1 MSIPRPAVSSK
12 RPRSSSSIRSED
24 VFSPRKKARSS
35 SVQATASPG
44 RSPLIRSRRL
54 SSEVPELSS
63 NSLVTGRLTPA
74 PSVTPAPT
82 SALGKVAAASS
93 DKDTKPEASPP
104 TTNLPVAKRRPRLS
118 LPAPEPDHPH
128 REGTAD
134 SGGSAGDAEDFAE
147 LLRNGFSLQEAALFQ
162 RIQKRGLEPLMPAH
176 WQVDFSTMPDHL
188 FTAADDPAYIE
199 SVTLDGTFNA
209 TTAFQ
214 TMVNLGGFVRGK
226 LEGKHDAE
234 AKIVSSL
241 RKYIQWSV
249 DDAKMAGFE
258 IHPLIAISSSQ
269 GKDPAHCENRMDKK
283 LREMAKTL
291 RSRDS
296 HLLSTGHP
304 RPETSSSTVYGLAVA
319 GCVAALI
326 TLNARD
332 EKAPTRTMLVVD
344 FSETNTDFWNAIS
357 IALLVIAAR
366 DDELERVDFY
376 RDCGVERGWKAGQV
390 EPWQA
395 KGRRKSGVEDDDE
408 DA

>member
-1 MSIPRPAVSSK
+1 MSIPRPAISSK

-24 VFSPRKKARSS
+24 VFSPRKKARGS
-35 SVQATASPG
+35 SVQAASSPG

-54 SSEVPELSS
+54 SSEVPDLSS
-63 NSLVTGRLTPA
+63 SLVTGRLTPA

-82 SALGKVAAASS
+82 SALGKAATATN
-93 DKDTKPEASPP
+93 DKDTEPETSPP
-104 TTNLPVAKRRPRLS
+104 TVNLPVAKRRPRLS
-118 LPAPEPDHPH
+118 LPAPEPDRPH
-128 REGTAD
+128 REGTVD
-134 SGGSAGDAEDFAE
+134 SGEPAEDAEDFAE
-147 LLRNGFSLQEAALFQ
+147 LLRDGFSLQEAALFQ
-162 RIQKRGLEPLMPAH
+162 RIQKRGFEPLMPAH

-199 SVTLDGTFNA
+199 SITLDGTFNA

-214 TMVNLGGFVRGK
+214 TLVNLGGFVRGK

-283 LREMAKTL
+283 LHEIAKTL
-291 RSRDS
+291 RSQDS
-296 HLLSTGHP
+296 HLSISHP

-344 FSETNTDFWNAIS
+344 FSEANTDFWNAIS

-376 RDCGVERGWKAGQV
+376 RDRGVERGWKVGQV
-390 EPWQA
+390 ESWQA
-395 KGRRKSGVEDDDE
+395 KGRRRGGVEDEDE

>member
-1 MSIPRPAVSSK
+1 MSVPRPTTSSK
-12 RPRSSSSIRSED
+12 RPRSSSGVKSED
-24 VFSPRKKARSS
+24 SFSPRKKARSS
-35 SVQATASPG
+35 SVQASPG

-54 SSEVPELSS
+54 SSEIPDLSN
-63 NSLVTGRLTPA
+63 NSSITGRLTPA
-74 PSVTPAPT
+74 SSATPAPT
-82 SALGKVAAASS
+82 SALGRAAAVNDD
-93 DKDTKPEASPP
+93 DKDNKPEASPP
-104 TTNLPVAKRRPRLS
+104 TINLPIAKRRPRLS
-118 LPAPEPDHPH
+118 LPAPEPDRSH

-134 SGGSAGDAEDFAE
+134 SGASAEDAEDLAE
-147 LLRNGFSLQEAALFQ
+147 LLHDGFSLQEAALFQ

-188 FTAADDPAYIE
+188 FSAADDPAYIE
-199 SVTLDGTFNA
+199 AVTLDGTFNA

-214 TMVNLGGFVRGK
+214 TLVNLGGFVRGK
-226 LEGKHDAE
+226 LEGKQDAE
-234 AKIVSSL
+234 SKIVTSL

-258 IHPLIAISSSQ
+258 IHPLIALSSSQ

-283 LREMAKTL
+283 LREIAKTL
-291 RSRDS
+291 RSQDS

-304 RPETSSSTVYGLAVA
+304 RPQTSSSTVYGLAVA

-326 TLNARD
+326 TLNACD
-332 EKAPTRTMLVVD
+332 ENAPTRTMLVVD
-344 FSETNTDFWNAIS
+344 FSESNTDFWNAIS

-376 RDCGVERGWKAGQV
+376 KEHGVDRGWKPGQV
-390 EPWQA
+390 EAWQA
-395 KGRRKSGVEDDDE
+395 KRRRSDVENEDE

>member
-35 SVQATASPG
+35 SVQASPG

-54 SSEVPELSS
+54 SSEIPDLSS

-82 SALGKVAAASS
+82 SALGKAATATY

-104 TTNLPVAKRRPRLS
+104 TISLPVAKRRPRLS
-118 LPAPEPDHPH
+118 LPAPEPDRPH
-128 REGTAD
+128 REGTGD
-134 SGGSAGDAEDFAE
+134 SGRSAEDAEDFAE
-147 LLRNGFSLQEAALFQ
+147 LLHDGFSLQEAALFQ

-214 TMVNLGGFVRGK
+214 TLVNLGGFVRGK

-249 DDAKMAGFE
+249 DDAKMGQSPGSP
-258 IHPLIAISSSQ
+258 PL
-269 GKDPAHCENRMDKK
+269 
-283 LREMAKTL
+283 
-291 RSRDS
+291 
-296 HLLSTGHP
+296 
-304 RPETSSSTVYGLAVA
+304 
-319 GCVAALI
+319 
-326 TLNARD
+326 
-332 EKAPTRTMLVVD
+332 
-344 FSETNTDFWNAIS
+344 
-357 IALLVIAAR
+357 
-366 DDELERVDFY
+366 
-376 RDCGVERGWKAGQV
+376 
-390 EPWQA
+390 
-395 KGRRKSGVEDDDE
+395 
-408 DA
+408 